1 MVRDRRRLLPRL
13 RTELEAM
20 RRGEDRS
27 RPLLSL
33 AQSIAPAH
41 ARAEARRRTVPAVT
55 YPPDLPV
62 SQRRDD
68 ILAAIRDHQVVVVCG
83 ETGSGKTT
91 QLPKVCL
98 ELGRGVSGMIGHTQP
113 RRLAARSVSA
123 RIAEELRVPLGEH
136 VGYKVRFGDKTG
148 PGTLVKLMTD
158 GILLAETQRDPDLEA
173 YDTIILDEA
182 HERSLNIDFLLGYLK
197 RLLPRRP
204 DLKVVVTSATI
215 DPERFSR
222 HFDDAPILTVTGR
235 AHPVEVLYRP
245 PTEEGQDERDEGMQR
260 HIVDAVDE
268 CATRGHGDILIF
280 LSGEREIRETAESLR
295 NHHVP
300 GAPGTKVLPLY
311 AKLSADEQ
319 MEVFRPHTHRRI
331 ILATNVA
338 ETSLTVP
345 GIRFVVDTGVARLN
359 RYSPRTK
366 VQRLEVEPVSRSSA
380 DQRAGRCGRIGPGV
394 CVRLY
399 AEEDYEARPRYTP
412 PEIVRTNLAS
422 VILQMVA
429 LNLGEVEAFPFLE
442 APDSRLV
449 RDGYDTLHEL
459 GAVSASGSLT
469 PMGREMARLPID
481 PRVARMLLAARVE
494 PGCCLADVLVIAGAL
509 SVQDPRER
517 PLEKQSAADAAH
529 ARWRDPRS
537 DFLSLLRLWDWFQ
550 DRKRH
555 LSWSKL
561 RKECKES
568 FVSFVRMREWEDI
581 HHQLADMIGSVAGA
595 PARPAGR
602 RRERG
607 AAGAPPGP
615 EGPSPRRRPAA
626 EPQGIAARQPLG
638 DDTKAEQP
646 RVDAIHRAV
655 LAGLL
660 SNIGLKGEAGEYSGA
675 RSVKFRI
682 FPGSALFRA
691 GPGWLVAAE
700 LVRTSALYARTV
712 GPVEPR
718 WIEQAGAHLLKRS
731 HYDPHWDARTGKVM
745 AFERVT
751 LLGVELAARRRV
763 HYGAID
769 PAKARE
775 LFIQHALVE
784 GDMILEADFRS
795 HNDALLTSLRD
806 MEHRAR
812 KPGGVVDPHRVFA
825 FYAARVPADVCS
837 VSQFEE
843 WLKKAPGRI
852 RRGLEMTPAEVC
864 EPGVSP
870 PCADDFPDNLML
882 GDASL
887 PLEYRCEP
895 GHTAD
900 GITVRAPA
908 EIAAH
913 LPESRLAWLVPGY
926 LDEKV
931 GAMLRGLPKEYR
943 RLLPQE
949 AERGGWSKRLPF
961 AKGSLADRV
970 SEALAECGLDV
981 PRDVLERS
989 PIPDYL
995 QLRVEVL
1002 DDDGKLLVAG
1012 RDMHVI
1018 RGHLASRRRAS
1029 AGGIVVHGVER
1040 FTRDNLTAWDFGEL
1054 PERVEL
1060 DRFGTRF
1067 PAYPGLVDQGRSV
1080 ALRLFERPENA
1091 ARATRAGLRRLFL
1104 LDAADEVKRFT
1115 HRHPDVERLVLAAAA
1130 LGSPDRFR
1138 ESLVGFVVD
1147 RALRATDPPPR
1158 TAPHFKDRSRLA
1170 VSRLGEAV
1178 REACAVAEPIL
1189 AEYRGV
1195 ESRLATRHPELW
1207 ADSIA
1212 DIRSQLASLAPADF
1226 LLSTPPAWLV
1236 HLPRFLAA
1244 VGLRLQRLAG
1254 SGVHR
1259 DRERLREITPIWLG
1273 YHELVKRQ
1281 RELGITDDRLEEYR
1295 WMVEE
1300 LRVSLF
1306 AQELRTSIPVS
1317 VKRLHEKWEE
1327 IVRA

>member
-1 MVRDRRRLLPRL
+1 MVRDRRRLSPRL
-13 RTELEAM
+13 RSELEAM

-27 RPLLSL
+27 GSLRAL

-62 SQRRDD
+62 GQRRDD

-91 QLPKVCL
+91 QLPKICL

-113 RRLAARSVSA
+113 RRLAARSVSL
-123 RIAEELRVPLGEH
+123 RIAEELGVPLGER

-148 PGTLVKLMTD
+148 PSTLVKLMTD
-158 GILLAETQRDPDLEA
+158 GILLAETQGDPDLEA

-222 HFDDAPILTVTGR
+222 HFDDAPIITVTGR
-235 AHPVEVLYRP
+235 MYPVEVVYRP
-245 PTEEGQDERDEGMQR
+245 PSEEGQDERDEGMQR

-268 CATRGHGDILIF
+268 CATRGDGDILVF

-300 GAPGTKVLPLY
+300 GAPGTKILPLY

-331 ILATNVA
+331 VLATNVA

-366 VQRLEVEPVSRSSA
+366 VQRLEVEPISRSSA

-399 AEEDYEARPRYTP
+399 AEEDYQARPRYTP

-449 RDGYDTLHEL
+449 KDGYDTLHEL
-459 GAVSASGSLT
+459 GAVSPSGALT

-481 PRVARMLLAARVE
+481 PRVARMLLAARDE
-494 PGCCLADVLVIAGAL
+494 PGCCLADVLVIAAAL

-517 PLEKQSAADAAH
+517 PLEKQSAADASH
-529 ARWRDPRS
+529 AAWRDARS

-568 FVSFVRMREWEDI
+568 FVSFVRLREWEDI
-581 HHQLADMIGSVAGA
+581 HHQLADMIGSVAAAPPSRRRRRGTAEAAPSPTTRPA
-595 PARPAGR
+595 PA
-602 RRERG
+602 G
-607 AAGAPPGP
+607 ALH
-615 EGPSPRRRPAA
+615 
-626 EPQGIAARQPLG
+626 GIVVRQPLG

-660 SNIGLKGEAGEYSGA
+660 SNIGVKGEAGEYTGV

-718 WIEQAGAHLLKRS
+718 WIEHAGAHLLKRS

-784 GDMILEADFRS
+784 GDMILEAEFRV
-795 HNDALLTSLRD
+795 HNDALLRSLRD
-806 MEHRAR
+806 MESRAR

-843 WLKKAPGRI
+843 WMKKAPGRI
-852 RRGLEMTPAEVC
+852 RRGLEMTAAEVC
-864 EPGVSP
+864 EPGAAPPSP
-870 PCADDFPDNLML
+870 ADFPDHLSL

-887 PLEYRCEP
+887 PLQYRCEP
-895 GHTAD
+895 GHAAD
-900 GITVRAPA
+900 GITLRAPA

-931 GAMLRGLPKEYR
+931 GAMLRGLPKEFR
-943 RLLPQE
+943 RLLPQD
-949 AERGGWSKRLPF
+949 AEREGWSKRLPF
-961 AKGSLADRV
+961 AKGLLADRV
-970 SEALAECGLDV
+970 SEALAAAGLEV
-981 PRDVLERS
+981 PREVLERS

-995 QLRVEVL
+995 QMRIEVL
-1002 DDDGKLLVAG
+1002 DDDGKLLVAS
-1012 RDMHVI
+1012 RDMHAI
-1018 RGHLASRRRAS
+1018 RGHLATHRRAN
-1029 AGGIVVHGVER
+1029 AGGIVLHGVDR
-1040 FTRDNLTAWDFGEL
+1040 YTRDNLTAWDFGEL

-1091 ARATRAGLRRLFL
+1091 AKATRSGLRRLFL

-1130 LGSPDRFR
+1130 IGSPDRFR
-1138 ESLVGFVVD
+1138 DSIVGFVVD
-1147 RALRATDPPPR
+1147 RALRASDPPPR
-1158 TAPHFKDRSRLA
+1158 TAAQFKDRSRQA
-1170 VSRLGEAV
+1170 VLRLGEAL
-1178 REACAVAEPIL
+1178 REACAVADPIL
-1189 AEYRGV
+1189 AAYLAV
-1195 ESRLATRHPELW
+1195 ETRLSGRHPELW
-1207 ADSIA
+1207 ADSLA
-1212 DIRSQLASLAPADF
+1212 DIRSQLASLVPADF
-1226 LLSTPPAWLV
+1226 LLSTPPQWLV

-1244 VGLRLQRLAG
+1244 IDLRLQRLAG

-1273 YHELVKRQ
+1273 YHELVRRQ
-1281 RELGITDDRLEEYR
+1281 RELGITDARLEEYR

>member
-1 MVRDRRRLLPRL
+1 
-13 RTELEAM
+13 M
-20 RRGEDRS
+20 RRGENRARS
-27 RPLLSL
+27 LEAL
-33 AQSIAPAH
+33 ARSIASAH
-41 ARAEARRRTVPAVT
+41 ARAEARRRTVPPVT

-68 ILAAIRDHQVVVVCG
+68 ILAAIREHQVVVVCG

-113 RRLAARSVSA
+113 RRLAARSVSS
-123 RIAEELRVPLGEH
+123 RIAEELGVSLGEG

-158 GILLAETQRDPDLEA
+158 GILLAETQSDPDLEA

-222 HFDDAPILTVTGR
+222 HFDDAPVLTVTGR
-235 AHPVEVLYRP
+235 TYPVEVLYRP

-268 CATRGHGDILIF
+268 CATRGNGDILVF

-319 MEVFRPHTHRRI
+319 MEVFRTHTHRRI

-366 VQRLEVEPVSRSSA
+366 VQRLEVEPISRSSA

-399 AEEDYEARPRYTP
+399 AQEDFEARPRYTP

-449 RDGYDTLHEL
+449 KDGYDTLHEL
-459 GAVSASGSLT
+459 GAVSASGTLT
-469 PMGREMARLPID
+469 TMGREMARLPID
-481 PRVARMLLAARVE
+481 PRVARMLLAAREE
-494 PGCCLADVLVIAGAL
+494 PGCCLADVLVIASAL

-517 PLEKQSAADAAH
+517 PLERQAAADAAH
-529 ARWRDPRS
+529 ARWRDARS

-581 HHQLADMIGSVAGA
+581 HHQLADMIGSVAAA
-595 PARPAGR
+595 PAAAQGRRGRRDVGAAQNASRRAPAG
-602 RRERG
+602 
-607 AAGAPPGP
+607 
-615 EGPSPRRRPAA
+615 
-626 EPQGIAARQPLG
+626 EPHGIAARQPLG
-638 DDTKAEQP
+638 DDAKAEQP
-646 RVDAIHRAV
+646 RVDAVHRAV

-675 RSVKFRI
+675 RSVKFRV
-682 FPGSALFRA
+682 FPGSVLFRA

-731 HYDPHWDARTGKVM
+731 HYDPHWDARSGKVM

-763 HYGAID
+763 HFGAID
-769 PAKARE
+769 PSKARE

-784 GDMILEADFRS
+784 GDMILEADFRV
-795 HNDALLTSLRD
+795 HNEGLLASLRK

-812 KPGGVVDPHRVFA
+812 RPGGVVDPHRVFA

-837 VSQFEE
+837 VAPFEE

-852 RRGLEMTPAEVC
+852 RRGLEMTAAEVC
-864 EPGVSP
+864 EPGMTP
-870 PCADDFPDNLML
+870 PSAEDYPDHLAL

-887 PLEYRCEP
+887 PLEYLCEP
-895 GHTAD
+895 GHGSD

-913 LPESRLAWLVPGY
+913 LPESRLEWLVPGY

-943 RLLPQE
+943 RLLPPE
-949 AERGGWSKRLPF
+949 TEREGWSRRLPF
-961 AKGSLADRV
+961 AKGLLADRV
-970 SEALAECGLDV
+970 SEALRAAGLEV
-981 PRDVLERS
+981 PREALERS
-989 PIPDYL
+989 PIPEFL
-995 QLRVEVL
+995 MMRVEVL
-1002 DDDGKLLVAG
+1002 DDDGRLLIAS

-1029 AGGIVVHGVER
+1029 AGGIVLHGVER
-1040 FTRDNLTAWDFGEL
+1040 YTRDNLTSWDFGEL

-1080 ALRLFERPENA
+1080 ALRLFEHPENA

-1104 LDAADEVKRFT
+1104 LDAADEVRRFT
-1115 HRHPDVERLVLAAAA
+1115 HRHPDVERLVLGATA

-1147 RALRATDPPPR
+1147 RAIRASDAPPR
-1158 TAPHFKDRSRLA
+1158 TAAQFKERSRLA

-1178 REACAVAEPIL
+1178 REACAVAEPVL
-1189 AEYRGV
+1189 GAYRAA
-1195 ESRLATRHPELW
+1195 ESRLAGRHPELW
-1207 ADSIA
+1207 ADSLA
-1212 DIRSQLASLAPADF
+1212 DIRSQLSALTPAGF

-1244 VGLRLQRLAG
+1244 VDLRVQRLAG
-1254 SGVHR
+1254 SGVNR

-1281 RELGITDDRLEEYR
+1281 QELGITDDRLEEYR